1 MKLCHLHGRASK
13 GCVSGPAPL
22 TAVLCRRS
30 VQVAW
35 SVGEGCPAHPCP
47 CVLAGECRG
56 RASHPP
62 GCVPAPL
69 ALCALCSWQEV
80 RRTRWQVTPVCSPV
94 LCRGLC
100 PGACCHD
107 GGEEAC
113 TTCALFP
120 VGPSACWGQPLS
132 KVTTKWQQLWHL
144 LAPPGAQ
151 VKGMVASQ
159 RRGLEHPPVC

>member
-1 MKLCHLHGRASK
+1 MAGQAKEVCLGLLHSQLCCTGGVCRWL
-13 GCVSGPAPL
+13 GPWVKV
-22 TAVLCRRS
+22 VLCTP
-30 VQVAW
+30 VHATA
-35 SVGEGCPAHPCP
+35 CL
-47 CVLAGECRG
+47 LAGECRG

-151 VKGMVASQ
+151 VEGMVASQ
-159 RRGLEHPPVC
+159 RRGPAHPPVC

>member
-80 RRTRWQVTPVCSPV
+80 RRTRWRSPLCAHLSFAGVSALGHAVMMGEKRLAQPVPC
-94 LCRGLC
+94 
-100 PGACCHD
+100 
-107 GGEEAC
+107 
-113 TTCALFP
+113 F
-120 VGPSACWGQPLS
+120 
-132 KVTTKWQQLWHL
+132 L
-144 LAPPGAQ
+144 LALQHAGVSLCQKSPQSGSSFGTSSPLL
-151 VKGMVASQ
+151 VH
-159 RRGLEHPPVC
+159 R